1 LGEEAVLAIGERT
14 GEASAMARHPP
25 PPQLSDAPLAP
36 GLYVVA
42 TPIGN
47 LRDITLRALDVLA
60 AADLVLA
67 EDTRMTGKLLSAF
80 GLSAKLE
87 RYDEH
92 AAERTRPKA
101 LAALAEGGRVA
112 LVSDAGTPLVSD
124 PGYRLVRAA
133 AEAGHPVF
141 PIPGASALLAGLS
154 AAGLPTDRF
163 LFAGFPPPKS
173 AARRAFLEE
182 LAGPRATLVFFE
194 GGSRLA
200 ASLADMAEVFG
211 DREAVVARELTKLH
225 ETIVRGPLTALAA
238 DPQFAAP
245 KGEIVVLVAPGRE
258 TAASAADADA
268 ALADALTRLKPADA
282 AAEVAK
288 ALGLNRRDLYR
299 RAMELKR

>member
-1 LGEEAVLAIGERT
+1 MVRAIPTPALDE
-14 GEASAMARHPP
+14 
-25 PPQLSDAPLAP
+25 APLAP

-60 AADLVLA
+60 GADLVLA
-67 EDTRMTGKLLSAF
+67 EDTRVTGKLLSAY
-80 GLSAKLE
+80 GLSARLD

-92 AAERTRPKA
+92 AADRTRPKA
-101 LAALAEGGRVA
+101 MAALAEGGRVA

-124 PGYRLVRAA
+124 PGYRLVREA
-133 AEAGHPVF
+133 AEAGHSIF

-154 AAGLPTDRF
+154 VAGLPTDRF

-173 AARRAFLEE
+173 GARRSFLEE
-182 LAGPRATLVFFE
+182 LAGVRATLVFFE

-200 ASLADMAEVFG
+200 ASLADMAAVLGE
-211 DREAVVARELTKLH
+211 RQAVVCRELTKLY
-225 ETIVRGPLTALAA
+225 ETLYRGSLAQLAA
-238 DPQFAAP
+238 DPALAEP
-245 KGEIVVLVAPGRE
+245 KGEIVILVAPGRAAE
-258 TAASAADADA
+258 ASAADADA
-268 ALADALTRLKPADA
+268 ALADALTRLRPAEA

-299 RAMELKR
+299 RAMAMRAQP